1 MCTERPDRSALSP
14 AGGVPTGANPAPGHA
29 AGFFSSRDSPMND
42 NQIPEDQPP
51 KRKRSRRRQRIDID
65 PPYSP
70 QPTDALERFR
80 SLLARLIAKRIA
92 DNRRNPPPP
101 AGLEET

>member
-1 MCTERPDRSALSP
+1 MRTERPDRSALSP

-29 AGFFSSRDSPMND
+29 AGFFHSRGSPMNHSQTPD
-42 NQIPEDQPP
+42 DQSP
-51 KRKRSRRRQRIDID
+51 KRKRNRPRQRIDVD
-65 PPYSP
+65 PPYPP
-70 QPTDALERFR
+70 QPAEALEHFR

-101 AGLEET
+101 AAAEEP

>member
-1 MCTERPDRSALSP
+1 
-14 AGGVPTGANPAPGHA
+14 
-29 AGFFSSRDSPMND
+29 MND

-92 DNRRNPPPP
+92 DNRRNPPPA